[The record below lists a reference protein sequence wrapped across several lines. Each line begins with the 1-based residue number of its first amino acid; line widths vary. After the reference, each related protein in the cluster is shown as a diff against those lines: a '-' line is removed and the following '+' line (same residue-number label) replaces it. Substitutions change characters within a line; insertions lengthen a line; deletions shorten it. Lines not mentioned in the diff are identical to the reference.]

1 MFSERDKK
9 REKQLDFLN
18 DEYKACLKSQSNIA
32 RMFQGGNAGTSFASI
47 SDRINNRKA
56 YTEKE
61 KECEGYK
68 QLRDALY
75 AEVYSKPKV

>member
-1 MFSERDKK
+1 
-9 REKQLDFLN
+9 
-18 DEYKACLKSQSNIA
+18 
-32 RMFQGGNAGTSFASI
+32 MFQGGNAGTSFASI